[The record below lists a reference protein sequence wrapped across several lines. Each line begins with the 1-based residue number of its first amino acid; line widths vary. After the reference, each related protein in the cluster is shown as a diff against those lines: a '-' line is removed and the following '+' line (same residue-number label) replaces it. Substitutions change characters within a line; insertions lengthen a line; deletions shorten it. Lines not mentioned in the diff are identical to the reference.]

1 MTLDEFYKLYPTYKD
16 NPNFVNNPNL
26 LLQKIESKFGVPL
39 SDLSKED
46 LQKGLYI
53 PNDAVLNL
61 RVNVP
66 TYGGGLGELFN
77 SDGSVA
83 LPDGSKAAIMDC
95 DKCGGSKSKFMFGL
109 DTEEVSD
116 G

>member
-1 MTLDEFYKLYPTYKD
+1 MIIDGASDGYTGTLGERPTMRRRMRISLIICQECD
-16 NPNFVNNPNL
+16 
-26 LLQKIESKFGVPL
+26 KIF
-39 SDLSKED
+39 
-46 LQKGLYI
+46 
-53 PNDAVLNL
+53 
-61 RVNVP
+61 
-66 TYGGGLGELFN
+66 GGGLGELFN